1 MNEVTKES
9 QATATVETTV
19 EMNDEIARE
28 YLKKYA
34 ELAQR
39 ANEVQAIIDKRTANL
54 KQEIAEYNAEMQFL
68 ESSVKHYVVSRGKT
82 LKGDY
87 YDVVYSKGRTTWN
100 SKQLE
105 GYALIHP
112 EITQCRQTG
121 EPSASLRI
129 VKVNKPIDL

>member
-1 MNEVTKES
+1 MNAVTTEC
-9 QATATVETTV
+9 QANVTTPI
-19 EMNDEIARE
+19 EMNDEIARD

-39 ANEVQAIIDKRTANL
+39 ANEVNAIAEKRIANL

-68 ESSVKHYVVSRGKT
+68 ENAVKGYVLIRGKT

-87 YDVVYSKGRTTWN
+87 YDVVFSKGRTTWN
-100 SKQLE
+100 SKALE

-112 EITQCRQTG
+112 EILTCRQTG

>member
-1 MNEVTKES
+1 MSEVITEC
-9 QATATVETTV
+9 QATVTTPI
-19 EMNDEIARE
+19 EMNDEIARD
-28 YLKKYA
+28 YMKKYA

-39 ANEVQAIIDKRTANL
+39 ANEVNAIAEKRIANL

-68 ESSVKHYVVSRGKT
+68 ESSVKSYVLIRGKT

-87 YDVVYSKGRTTWN
+87 YDVVFSKGRTTWN
-100 SKQLE
+100 SKALE

-112 EITQCRQTG
+112 EILACKQTG

>member
-1 MNEVTKES
+1 MNAVTTEC
-9 QATATVETTV
+9 QATITTPI
-19 EMNDEIARE
+19 EMNDEIARD

-39 ANEVQAIIDKRTANL
+39 ANEVNAIAEKRIANL

-68 ESSVKHYVVSRGKT
+68 ENAVKGYVLIRGKT

-87 YDVVYSKGRTTWN
+87 YDVVFSKGRTTWN
-100 SKQLE
+100 SKALE
-105 GYALIHP
+105 GYALTHP
-112 EITQCRQTG
+112 EILMCRQTS

-129 VKVNKPIDL
+129 VKVNKQIDL